1 MAAQGYTQNS
11 GSDWIGYVYPN
22 TTGNVPAIQ

>member
-11 GSDWIGYVYPN
+11 GSDWIGYVYTN
-22 TTGNVPAIQ
+22 GNVPVIQ